1 MFAKAAALSL
11 LIASGATLLAKAPA
25 PPPVADLLA
34 QCAGKD
40 GWSDPAPPVRIYGST
55 YLVGTCGISAILIT
69 SEKGHVLIDGATAE
83 AAPAIAA
90 NIERLGF
97 RLRDVKI
104 ILSSHEHL
112 DHVGGL
118 AELQRRSGATVRAS
132 AMAGPVLT
140 TGRKLPADPQ
150 AGIVDS
156 FPPVR
161 LGRALTDGETVAVG
175 PLRLTAHLTPG
186 HAPGG
191 TSWSWRSCE
200 GKKCVNLVFADSVTA
215 VSADGYRFSDHQPY
229 VGAFRASLSKIAA
242 LPCDILLTPHP
253 GASNMVDRLAGKA
266 PLLDRSACAAYAQK
280 GRAGLDERLA
290 KEAAR

>member
-1 MFAKAAALSL
+1 MFARVAVFAFLIASAAALP
-11 LIASGATLLAKAPA
+11 AKDPSPA
-25 PPPVADLLA
+25 PIADLLT

-69 SEKGHVLIDGATAE
+69 SGKGHVLIDGATAE
-83 AAPAIAA
+83 AAPSIAA

-97 RLRDVKI
+97 RLRDVKL
-104 ILSSHEHL
+104 ILSSHEHR

-118 AELQRRSGATVRAS
+118 AELQRRSGAPVRAS

-156 FPPVR
+156 FPPVQ
-161 LGRALTDGETVAVG
+161 LGRALKDGETVAVG
-175 PLRLTAHLTPG
+175 PLLLTAHLTPG

-200 GKKCVNLVFADSVTA
+200 GRKCVNLVFADSVTA
-215 VSADGYRFSDHQPY
+215 VSAEGYRFSDHQPY
-229 VGAFRASLSKIAA
+229 VAAFRASISKIAA

-253 GASNMVDRLAGKA
+253 GASNMFDRLAGKA
-266 PLLDRSACAAYAQK
+266 PLVDPSACAAYAQK
-280 GRAGLDERLA
+280 GRAGLDKRLA
-290 KEAAR
+290 QEAAR